1 MLVLEVVFASI
12 AAVLSLLSFR
22 TMRTI
27 KHLGVGKSFWT
38 PVLMSGALF
47 LFGSVVTILYE
58 ENFSFTPYTDE
69 VVQFS
74 RVLALCILV
83 VGVYSYSRKISKNLA
98 EKFTIPQRVVKSDGE
113 EKEVPSVAPASPTI
127 HERLA
132 VIEENLKREAVQ
144 ECGHQFGYLQ
154 ALPKDASIPD
164 ECLNCDRIVE
174 CKHSLTKT
182 GGVKQARILKHE

>member
-1 MLVLEVVFASI
+1 MLILEVVFASI

-27 KHLGVGKSFWT
+27 KHLGVGKSFWA

-69 VVQFS
+69 VVQVS
-74 RVLALCILV
+74 RALALCILV

-98 EKFTIPQRVVKSDGE
+98 EKFTTPQRVVKSGGE
-113 EKEVPSVAPASPTI
+113 EKEVPSVAPASPI
-127 HERLA
+127 QERLA
-132 VIEENLKREAVQ
+132 VIEENLKREAVRKC
-144 ECGHQFGYLQ
+144 EHQFGYLR
-154 ALPKDASIPD
+154 ALPRDASIPD
-164 ECLNCDRIVE
+164 ECLNCDRIIE
-174 CKHSLTKT
+174 CKHSSTKT
-182 GGVKQARILKHE
+182 GESSKPHPEA